1 MHSAEKAD
9 ALKRMLP
16 SLMLFSV
23 VWSLGA
29 SCDKGGRAAFDRHLR
44 EHIQHRVSSGAMLL
58 HPDAMFPEV
67 SGVVHNGSQLILVSV
82 KPTLPCRIFPCPFLC
97 HHRHRAAQCTTD
109 ALTSGSFLINLLVSV
124 PFPCPL
130 LTTATER
137 LSVRLVLRPAAALL
151 GGLDEHCPRVQ
162 V

>member
-1 MHSAEKAD
+1 
-9 ALKRMLP
+9 MLP

-67 SGVVHNGSQLILVSV
+67 SDRNRVYIGPRGAV
-82 KPTLPCRIFPCPFLC
+82 KIYT
-97 HHRHRAAQCTTD
+97 
-109 ALTSGSFLINLLVSV
+109 
-124 PFPCPL
+124 
-130 LTTATER
+130 
-137 LSVRLVLRPAAALL
+137 VRLGEYGGFSLTGTCASTSSTVCRPGRCCYTLMP
-151 GGLDEHCPRVQ
+151 CFQR
-162 V
+162 